1 MGTTGNSTGV
11 HLHFGLRPK
20 ECDKNDGWLG
30 YIDPLPLLSFETV
43 DVSAPVPGTGADE
56 SESVAGW
63 AEIICEDGA
72 NVRLSPGG
80 EYKTWL
86 PKGIRVQKIGQTS
99 IANGLVWEE
108 ITGGLY
114 IARAD
119 STGTV
124 MLEDIE

>member
-1 MGTTGNSTGV
+1 MTAGGV
-11 HLHFGLRPK
+11 HRPAAVA
-20 ECDKNDGWLG
+20 EFERRT
-30 YIDPLPLLSFETV
+30 YLPHS
-43 DVSAPVPGTGADE
+43 GNWADE